1 MELNDIK
8 IFIELYKNRS
18 ISKTAEKLNYTQ
30 SNVSTRLMKLEKE
43 FNTTLFLRTRY
54 GLEMLP
60 STEQFYTYAKA
71 IEESVN
77 RLYDGFSVSKQQI
90 NIGSTQLLSKLYFP
104 TLYGQKELFNLHTT
118 TVNKLSRHFVN
129 QIFDV
134 IITHTKLDSIKNIIK
149 YHKTENLLW
158 TSSVPLKNNV
168 SKAIN
173 IIINRDKHCPLR
185 ALTIDTIHSLQ
196 LNVSFVEVDTLDLM
210 LSLIYTSNCIAL
222 LPQKLV
228 EEDTRL
234 KELEQ
239 LPPLSLDTYLYFHPE
254 MDNDVLTDCFTNSLA
269 FNQIL

>member
-54 GLEMLP
+54 GLETLP
-60 STEQFYTYAKA
+60 STEQFYAYAKA

-77 RLYDGFSVSKQQI
+77 SLYHGFFISKQHI

-118 TVNKLSRHFVN
+118 TVNKLSRNFAN

-134 IITHTKLDSIKNIIK
+134 IITHTKPDPVNNYIK
-149 YHKTENLLW
+149 YHTTENLMW
-158 TSSVPLKNNV
+158 TSSESFKNDIN
-168 SKAIN
+168 KAIN

-185 ALTIDTIHSLQ
+185 ALTIETIHSLQ
-196 LNVSFVEVDTLDLM
+196 LSVSFVEVDTLDLM

-228 EEDTRL
+228 EEDLRL
-234 KELEQ
+234 KALEH
-239 LPPLSLDTYLYFHPE
+239 LPPLSLDIFMYCQQE
-254 MDNDVLTDCFTNSLA
+254 MDNDEVMDCFTNSLA
-269 FNQIL
+269 FTKIL